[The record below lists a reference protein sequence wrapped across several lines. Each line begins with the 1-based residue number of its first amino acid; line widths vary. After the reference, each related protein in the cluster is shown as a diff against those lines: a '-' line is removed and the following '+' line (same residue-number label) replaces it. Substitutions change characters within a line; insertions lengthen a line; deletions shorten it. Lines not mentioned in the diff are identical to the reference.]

1 MARSFQGKEFTPEMK
16 QLVINLKLHFDE
28 ERKNHKEVST
38 RNPTLR
44 TAKGLGIG
52 EITVKR
58 IMAEY
63 RQQGHIREVYAA
75 KSRGKPEY
83 RAAVNLQPVIR
94 EYIRTKNLAG
104 QRVGVEKLR
113 HYLLETHGADIPPG
127 TLWRTLQRWGFTY
140 GTGKRRS
147 ALKEH
152 DSVVLARRRYLRQKR
167 ANRNPDGSLK
177 RPEVYLDETFV
188 NKNHSGQ
195 FTWYLEEDGPWVN
208 KPSGKGP
215 RLIIVHAM
223 TGSGWVPGAE
233 LIFEAA
239 KRTGDYHGQMNWE
252 NFSTWFSNQLLPNIP
267 SHSLIILDNAPYHNG
282 VVEDA
287 FPTPKSR
294 KEQLCA
300 WLTKND
306 IPWTPDMLKP
316 ELYDLCK
323 KCAPAPEYRLDQ
335 LAEASGHRLLRT
347 PQYHPELQPIETCWG
362 IVKNY
367 MADQCDFTTQNFHK
381 QLPIALSKV
390 KPSTCRKLIAKV
402 VEQEEKY
409 WAEDEQLYEHDFD
422 EISDGEECTT
432 D

>member
-28 ERKNHKEVST
+28 ERKKHKEVST

-44 TAKGLGIG
+44 TAKGLGMG

-63 RQQGHIREVYAA
+63 RHHGHTREVYAA
-75 KSRGKPEY
+75 KPRGKPEY

-113 HYLLETHGADIPPG
+113 HYLLETHGADIPLV

-152 DSVVLARRRYLRQKR
+152 DYVVLARRGYLRQKR

-177 RPEVYLDETFV
+177 RPEVYLDETFI

-215 RLIIVHAM
+215 RLIMVHAM
-223 TGSGWVPGAE
+223 TGSGWVPGAG

-252 NFSTWFSNQLLPNIP
+252 NFSTWFSDQLLPNIP
-267 SHSLIILDNAPYHNG
+267 SHSLIILDNAPYHNV

-316 ELYDLCK
+316 ELYDL
-323 KCAPAPEYRLDQ
+323 
-335 LAEASGHRLLRT
+335 
-347 PQYHPELQPIETCWG
+347 
-362 IVKNY
+362 
-367 MADQCDFTTQNFHK
+367 
-381 QLPIALSKV
+381 
-390 KPSTCRKLIAKV
+390 
-402 VEQEEKY
+402 
-409 WAEDEQLYEHDFD
+409 WAWFNMPGQ
-422 EISDGEECTT
+422 
-432 D
+432 

>member
-1 MARSFQGKEFTPEMK
+1 MSFQGKDFTPAMK

-28 ERKNHKEVST
+28 ERKNHKAVST

-44 TAKGLGIG
+44 TAQGLDMG

-63 RQQGHIREVYAA
+63 RQHGHTIAAQAA
-75 KSRGKPEY
+75 KPRGKPEY

-94 EYIRTKNLAG
+94 EYVRTKNLAG

-113 HYLLETHGADIPPG
+113 QYLIETHNAAIPPV

-147 ALKEH
+147 ALKEREY
-152 DSVVLARRRYLRQKR
+152 VVLARRRYLRQKR
-167 ANRNPDGSLK
+167 ANRNPDGSLQ

-223 TGSGWVPGAE
+223 TVAGWVPGAE
-233 LIFEAA
+233 LVFEAA

-252 NFSTWFSNQLLPNIP
+252 NFSTWFAEQLLPHIP
-267 SHSLIILDNAPYHNG
+267 ARSLIILDNAPYHNG
-282 VVEDA
+282 LVEDGV
-287 FPTPKSR
+287 PTPQSR

-300 WLTKND
+300 CLTRNA

-316 ELYDLCK
+316 ELYALCK
-323 KCAPAPEYRLDQ
+323 KFAPAPTFRLDQ
-335 LAEASGHRLLRT
+335 LAEAAGHSILRT

-362 IVKNY
+362 IVKNH
-367 MADQCDFTTQNFHK
+367 MADHWDFTTRNFHQ

-390 KPSTCRKLIAKV
+390 KPSTCGKLIAQV

-409 WAEDEQLYEHDFD
+409 WAEDAQLYEYDFD
-422 EISDGEECTT
+422 ENSEEEEWAA

>member
-1 MARSFQGKEFTPEMK
+1 MARSFQGKDFTPEMR

-38 RNPTLR
+38 RNPALR

-63 RQQGHIREVYAA
+63 RQNGHIREVYAA

-113 HYLLETHGADIPPG
+113 HYLLETHGVDIPPV

-147 ALKEH
+147 ALKEQ
-152 DSVVLARRRYLRQKR
+152 DYVVLARRRYLRQKR

-208 KPSGKGP
+208 EPSGKGP

-223 TGSGWVPGAE
+223 TVSGWVPGAE
-233 LIFEAA
+233 LVFEAA

-252 NFSTWFSNQLLPNIP
+252 NFSTWFSDHLLPHIP
-267 SHSLIILDNAPYHNG
+267 SHSLIILDNAPYHN
-282 VVEDA
+282 VLVEDA

-294 KEQLCA
+294 KERLWA

-306 IPWTPDMLKP
+306 IPCTPDMLKP
-316 ELYDLCK
+316 ELYYLCK

-335 LAEASGHRLLRT
+335 LAEVSGHSLLRT

-367 MADQCDFTTQNFHK
+367 MAEHCDFTTQNFHK

-409 WAEDEQLYEHDFD
+409 WVEDEQLYEHDFN
-422 EISDGEECTT
+422 EISDDEECAT